1 MVSQKLKDD
10 FSRATP
16 DSLQNYCAAIAG
28 QLRDYFEG
36 LHNMLDSEEVH
47 TLYAEENSRHVHNL
61 KEDLDELYEALS
73 ALKHKVTIIA

>member
-47 TLYAEENSRHVHNL
+47 TFYAEENSRHVHNL
-61 KEDLDELYEALS
+61 KEDLDELSEALH
-73 ALKHKVTIIA
+73 ALMYKVNVTA